1 MAIGERIKYIR
12 NLKNFT
18 QKYLGQLIGF
28 PEKTA
33 DIRIAQY
40 ESGTRTPKADI
51 TKELAKALEVSPRAL
66 DVPDIDSELGLM
78 HTLFALED
86 IYGLQAEE
94 KDGETKLSFSNAS
107 VLRAVKAWAEQSAK
121 LKAGEITKEKYD
133 EWRYNYPKYDT
144 DSEYVKLPSDDLNNA
159 MLEAFEDKLKNQSTQ
174 KRHYRL
180 QQVSNA

>member
-1 MAIGERIKYIR
+1 MAIGERIIYIR

-51 TKELAKALEVSPRAL
+51 TKELAKALEVSPLAL
-66 DVPDIDSELGLM
+66 DVPDIDSGLGLM

-107 VLRAVKAWAEQSAK
+107 VLRTVKAWAEQSAK
-121 LKAGEITKEKYD
+121 LKAGEITKEEYD

-159 MLEAFEDKLKNQSTQ
+159 MLEAFEDKLKNQ
-174 KRHYRL
+174 
-180 QQVSNA
+180 

>member
-1 MAIGERIKYIR
+1 M
-12 NLKNFT
+12 
-18 QKYLGQLIGF
+18 
-28 PEKTA
+28 
-33 DIRIAQY
+33 
-40 ESGTRTPKADI
+40 
-51 TKELAKALEVSPRAL
+51 

-107 VLRAVKAWAEQSAK
+107 VLRAVKTWAEQSAK
-121 LKAGEITKEKYD
+121 LKAGEITKEEYD

-159 MLEAFEDKLKNQSTQ
+159 MLEAFEDKLKNQ
-174 KRHYRL
+174 
-180 QQVSNA
+180 